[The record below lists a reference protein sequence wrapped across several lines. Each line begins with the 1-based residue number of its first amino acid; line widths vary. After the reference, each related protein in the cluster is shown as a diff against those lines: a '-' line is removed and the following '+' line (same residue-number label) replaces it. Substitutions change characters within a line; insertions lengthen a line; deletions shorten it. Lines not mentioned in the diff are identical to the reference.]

1 MATYFNEEA
10 RGPARAT
17 IKREEGKGG
26 EKEGEGDGGG
36 GSGSCGGA
44 TTTTTTTTMIAVGTR
59 TASTKSTEDCR
70 IAMALAGV
78 PSWDVSAF
86 ATPARLHDA
95 P

>member
-10 RGPARAT
+10 RGPARAKF
-17 IKREEGKGG
+17 KREEGKGG

-44 TTTTTTTTMIAVGTR
+44 TTTTTTTMIAVGTR

-86 ATPARLHDA
+86 ATLAKLHDA